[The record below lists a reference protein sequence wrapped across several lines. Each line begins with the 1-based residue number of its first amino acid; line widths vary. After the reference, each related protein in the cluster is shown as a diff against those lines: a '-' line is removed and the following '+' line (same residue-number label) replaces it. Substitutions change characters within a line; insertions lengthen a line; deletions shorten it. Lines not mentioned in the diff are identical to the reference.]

1 LLKDAILVNI
11 NNFKIKPIISS
22 FLTLKKLLS
31 SVSKLKILKSFKK
44 NAQNFSF
51 LLHFLKTLLPL

>member
-1 LLKDAILVNI
+1 NI

-22 FLTLKKLLS
+22 FLTLKKLFS